1 MRILHVITDLSTG
14 GAEMMLLKLLSAGTR
29 EWESHVIS
37 LGGQGTIGPRIAKLG
52 VDVSSLGLRGA
63 ALNPFRALAIK
74 PITKK
79 FRPSLI
85 VGWMYHGNVAAS
97 LARLWTPQR
106 PPVIWNIRQTL
117 YDISNERRRTAA
129 IIRLSA
135 SMSRHP
141 AAIVYNSRISAQQ
154 HQDFGYRAAKQIV
167 IPNGFDLEVFRPDAH
182 ARKEVRDELGLP
194 ADAVLVGLI
203 ARYHPMKDHA
213 GFLQAAA
220 NVARQHSNVYFV
232 LVGNGVTKEQPE
244 LAKIAA
250 AQQLQHA
257 LLLGERSDLP
267 RITAAL
273 DIACSSSAWGEG
285 FSNAVGE
292 AMACG
297 VPCVVTDIGDSGFII
312 GDTGVV
318 VRPRSPQALADAI
331 SRLIV
336 AGAER
341 RQQLGAAARL
351 RVETEFSLA
360 SITCRFA
367 ELYRVICRAA

>member
-1 MRILHVITDLSTG
+1 MRILHIITDLSTG
-14 GAEMMLLKLLSAGTR
+14 GAEMMLLKLLSAGHR

-37 LGGQGTIGPRIAKLG
+37 LGDEGTIGPRIAKLG
-52 VDVSSLGLRGA
+52 IEVSSLGLRGA

-79 FRPSLI
+79 FGPSLI

-97 LARLWTPQR
+97 LARLWTSQR
-106 PPVIWNIRQTL
+106 PPVIWNVRQTL
-117 YDISNERRRTAA
+117 YDIRNERRRTAA

-135 SMSRHP
+135 RMSRHP

-167 IPNGFDLEVFRPDAH
+167 IPNGFDLELFHPDAH
-182 ARKEVRDELGLP
+182 ARKEVREELGLP
-194 ADAVLVGLI
+194 GDAVLVGLI

-220 NVARQHSNVYFV
+220 YVAQQNSNVYF
-232 LVGNGVTKEQPE
+232 LLAGNGVTKEQPE
-244 LAKIAA
+244 LLTMLSAERLDQRIF
-250 AQQLQHA
+250 LM
-257 LLLGERSDLP
+257 GERSDLP

-285 FSNAVGE
+285 FSNAIGE

-312 GDTGVV
+312 GDTGLLVP
-318 VRPRSPQALADAI
+318 PRNPQALADAI

-336 AGAER
+336 AGADR

-351 RVETEFSLA
+351 KVEKEFSLA

-367 ELYRVICRAA
+367 ELYSVRLG